1 MSKKAKLYWAIGIII
16 AILVAALLIWHTF
29 FFGKQNANA
38 TAATVGDQTYTT
50 TEVSYYYYSVAN
62 GFTQQAQA
70 YQQMGMDM
78 GYDPSLS
85 PSEQTYNEEEGTT

>member
-38 TAATVGDQTYTT
+38 TAATVGRPDIHHHGGL
-50 TEVSYYYYSVAN
+50 YYYYSVAN
-62 GFTQQAQA
+62 GFTQQA
-70 YQQMGMDM
+70 
-78 GYDPSLS
+78 PSLS
-85 PSEQTYNEEEGTT
+85 ADGDGYGL

>member
-1 MSKKAKLYWAIGIII
+1 MNQSQRQKEPMSKKAKLYWAIGIII

-62 GFTQQAQA
+62 GFTPGCWTPKPTRTA
-70 YQQMGMDM
+70 
-78 GYDPSLS
+78 
-85 PSEQTYNEEEGTT
+85 